1 MTKNCTTYQ
10 VLVAAVVI
18 VCLMGCA
25 EQSTPSR
32 DHIPLIKEKLS
43 FLQNGVLAKNPA
55 AIDSVLSLKILDNGQ
70 SSDSLLKFIYGPDNG
85 FAFKFFGEPM
95 IIYTDKVA
103 MIECYAMDS
112 TKTKNRP
119 VTLLFS
125 YDNEIWLLSKFEKR
139 GAGESR
145 AD

>member
-55 AIDSVLSLKILDNGQ
+55 AID
-70 SSDSLLKFIYGPDNG
+70 
-85 FAFKFFGEPM
+85 
-95 IIYTDKVA
+95 
-103 MIECYAMDS
+103 
-112 TKTKNRP
+112 
-119 VTLLFS
+119 
-125 YDNEIWLLSKFEKR
+125 
-139 GAGESR
+139 
-145 AD
+145 